1 MSGLFLHPPLLGKD
15 SFMKAP
21 NSILILLAVASL
33 IFPQSLVWGQQRS
46 MTFSPQ
52 KPTEPLVS
60 VFVAGN
66 YFGPKF
72 TGVDA
77 VYNTIESNFSLP
89 SGTDFKNYYF
99 LLAGLRI
106 SPTNGQAIQ
115 AEFGGSVL
123 KLPESNSTNFLQE
136 YYGGGSYI
144 LRLPISAIS
153 LYGGGGA
160 GYIWLNTQRTYTTH
174 LGVAQV
180 NAQLAQ
186 LHGLFGVEF
195 LEQSGVSISLEGRYN
210 YATTVLPLR
219 ADLDFTLKGFAGGIQ
234 VGIPIIM

>member
-1 MSGLFLHPPLLGKD
+1 MYVLFLHLPSLGKD

-21 NSILILLAVASL
+21 TSVLILFAIASL
-33 IFPQSLVWGQQRS
+33 ILSQSLVWGQQRS
-46 MTFSPQ
+46 VTFSPQ
-52 KPTEPLVS
+52 KPAVPLVS
-60 VFVAGN
+60 VFIAGN
-66 YFGPKF
+66 YFEPKF
-72 TGVDA
+72 TGVNA

-89 SGTDFKNYYF
+89 AGTDFKDYYF
-99 LLAGLRI
+99 TLAGVRI
-106 SPTNGQAIQ
+106 SPTKWQAIQ

-123 KLPESNSTNFLQE
+123 KVSQDNSTNFLQE

-160 GYIWLNTQRTYTTH
+160 GYIWLNTQRTYTTR

-219 ADLDFTLKGFAGGIQ
+219 ADLDFTLKGFAGGLQ